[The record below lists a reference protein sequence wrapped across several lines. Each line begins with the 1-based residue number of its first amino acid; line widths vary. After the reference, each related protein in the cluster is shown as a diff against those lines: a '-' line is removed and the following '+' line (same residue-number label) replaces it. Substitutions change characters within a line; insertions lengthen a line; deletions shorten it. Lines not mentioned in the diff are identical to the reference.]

1 MNWSKSKSK
10 LKEKIIWN
18 IMNDTRYLI
27 LFTLQ
32 LFNKKKK
39 YSTKILIF
47 FNYEINK
54 LIGIKVFN

>member
-39 YSTKILIF
+39 CSTKILIF